1 MATFTIVLADD
12 HALFRQ
18 GLKKILS
25 EASGI
30 EVSGEA
36 ADGLELIRLL
46 NKESSHMIILDISM
60 PKIRG
65 IEAIHEIKTIN
76 PNVKILVLT
85 EHKDSEYFRQ
95 AMSVGAEGY
104 LLKEDG
110 DIELFSAIE
119 KIRHGKVY
127 ISPHLSEVLK
137 EDWLKMQR
145 GSYKRSSE
153 HVTNRE
159 REVLKL
165 VAEGKTSK
173 EIAALLCISIRTVES
188 HRAHIMEKL
197 NFKKTTELVRY
208 AIKKG
213 FIED

>member
-25 EASGI
+25 EAAGI

-36 ADGLELIRLL
+36 ADGLELLKLL
-46 NKESSHMIILDISM
+46 NKEASHMIILDISM

-76 PNVKILVLT
+76 PNVKILVLA

-95 AMSVGAEGY
+95 AMSAGADGY

-110 DIELFSAIE
+110 DTELFSAIE

-127 ISPHLSEVLK
+127 ISQHLSEVLK
-137 EDWLKMQR
+137 DDWLKMQR
-145 GSYKRSSE
+145 GKYKRSHE
-153 HVTNRE
+153 HLTNRE

-165 VAEGKTSK
+165 VAEGRSSK
-173 EIAALLCISIRTVES
+173 EIGSLLCISTRTVES
-188 HRAHIMEKL
+188 HRANIMEKL
-197 NFKKTTELVRY
+197 NLKKTTELVRY

>member
-1 MATFTIVLADD
+1 
-12 HALFRQ
+12 
-18 GLKKILS
+18 
-25 EASGI
+25 
-30 EVSGEA
+30 
-36 ADGLELIRLL
+36 
-46 NKESSHMIILDISM
+46 MIILDISM

-95 AMSVGAEGY
+95 AMSAGADGY

-110 DIELFSAIE
+110 DTELFSAIE

-137 EDWLKMQR
+137 DDWLRMQR
-145 GSYKRSSE
+145 GQYKRSFE
-153 HVTNRE
+153 HLTNRE

-165 VAEGKTSK
+165 VAEGMSSK
-173 EIAALLCISIRTVES
+173 EIASLLCISTRTVES
-188 HRAHIMEKL
+188 HRANIMEKL
-197 NFKKTTELVRY
+197 KLKKTTELVKY

>member
-95 AMSVGAEGY
+95 AMSVGADGY

-153 HVTNRE
+153 HLTNRE